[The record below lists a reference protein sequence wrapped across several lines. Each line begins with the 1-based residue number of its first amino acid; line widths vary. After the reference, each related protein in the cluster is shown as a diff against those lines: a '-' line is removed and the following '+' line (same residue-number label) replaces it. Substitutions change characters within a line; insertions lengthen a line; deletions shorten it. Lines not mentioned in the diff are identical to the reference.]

1 MDLGDQR
8 AFVSPDPTGRGDR
21 LILSVVNLETLSK
34 AEAKYGVTVANYE
47 LFEESGTLSD
57 WVSKVLA
64 LWKSI
69 DVDFDLVQQAP
80 GGYVYEVGDPGGQRE
95 LIVLVLSN
103 GQPLGLTLE
112 GRGTF
117 QDPATF
123 VEALLPDL
131 LTMTR
136 SLSAPTQTRSG
147 GTTERSTPL
156 AQKSLGLAPLDMG
169 PYFGDSGYRTSD
181 AYTYRLQ
188 DDYYEAP
195 PRSYWLYEYMY
206 YENYAWHQTYLYRTA
221 ITMYPPQSCRSGGS
235 YDIYRHSIGKSVST
249 STGIAIDSYYPNV
262 IVSQLSGAAHIM
274 VFGDPAVVECMWY
287 FPYTH

>member
-1 MDLGDQR
+1 M
-8 AFVSPDPTGRGDR
+8 
-21 LILSVVNLETLSK
+21 SK

-206 YENYAWHQTYLYRTA
+206 YENYAWHQTILSDGYHHVPAA
-221 ITMYPPQSCRSGGS
+221 ILQIWWKLRHLSAQHRQVCLNIDWDRDRLVLSKCHRQPTVGCR
-235 YDIYRHSIGKSVST
+235 
-249 STGIAIDSYYPNV
+249 
-262 IVSQLSGAAHIM
+262 
-274 VFGDPAVVECMWY
+274 
-287 FPYTH
+287 PYHGLW